1 MASHNY
7 SFKSFSDNDFYS
19 EQNADLVDMAE
30 VGSGQRIID
39 LACGTGGVTKIIAA
53 RLKDAKDSVVIGIDH
68 SASALKQAVEELND
82 KTSTVVEFVQ
92 SRMEDISDSVKERAD
107 TVILCNAIHY
117 IPDKDSLLTEIFNT
131 LKPGG
136 KLAFNTTF
144 FEGAHPQD
152 TQTYYRKWML
162 KATRALRND
171 FGLRPSKENKV
182 QARKQLT
189 PEDYKELLE
198 RHGFKIIKQNISTVK
213 FTRAGFLDISTF
225 SDFIEGTMPG
235 VPFEK
240 ASAAL
245 QKGVNQA
252 FEEMKVEWIPRNWLD
267 IVAVRV

>member
-1 MASHNY
+1 MASTNY

-39 LACGTGGVTKIIAA
+39 LACGTGGVTKIIAD

-82 KTSTVVEFVQ
+82 RTNAVVEFVQ

-144 FEGAHPQD
+144 YEGAHPQE

-162 KATRALRND
+162 KATRALRKD
-171 FGLRPSKENKV
+171 FGLRPSKTNKV